1 MKALMIMVRMGLW
14 QRRWFIL
21 WWSLGITA
29 FVVLNLSFYPSF
41 KDRAVQLNES
51 FANLP
56 EGVVD
61 LFSDTGDF
69 LSPVGY
75 LSSQIYYLLLPLLF
89 SVAAIGLGGSL
100 LAREERQ
107 GTLELLLARPVSRTK
122 LLLAKMLCGLISML
136 LIGAVVTL
144 AAALLI
150 KTLDFGVS
158 MRFVALTTIVAL
170 LLSLVFGALAFALT
184 AMGRMAR
191 IASLGVASLVGFAGY
206 LLTSLSGTIHWLE
219 WPARLLPYY
228 YYHPSGILQGRPN
241 WPGIIGL
248 AAALLVLAVIAWA
261 GFRRRDIG

>member
-1 MKALMIMVRMGLW
+1 MVRMGLW

-41 KDRAVQLNES
+41 KDQAAELNES

-75 LSSQIYYLLLPLLF
+75 LSSQVYYLLLPLLF

-100 LAREERQ
+100 LAREEKQ

-122 LLLAKMLCGLISML
+122 LLLAKMTTGLLIMVA
-136 LIGAVVTL
+136 IGAVVT
-144 AAALLI
+144 AVTALLVKAI
-150 KTLDFGVS
+150 DFGVS
-158 MRFVALTTIVAL
+158 MRFVALTTMVAL
-170 LLSLVFGALAFALT
+170 LLALVFGALAFALT
-184 AMGRMAR
+184 ALGRLAR
-191 IASLGVASLVGFAGY
+191 VASLGLASLVGFAGY

-219 WPARLLPYY
+219 WPARILPYY
-228 YYHPSGILQGRPN
+228 YYHPSEVLRGQPN

-248 AAALLVLAVIAWA
+248 MVVLLVLAFVAWA
-261 GFRRRDIG
+261 GFRRRDLS